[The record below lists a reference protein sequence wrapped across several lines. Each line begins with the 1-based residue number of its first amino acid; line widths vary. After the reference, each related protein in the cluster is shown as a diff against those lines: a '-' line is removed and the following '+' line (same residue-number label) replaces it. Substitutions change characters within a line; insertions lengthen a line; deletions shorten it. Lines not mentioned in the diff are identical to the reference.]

1 MKKDYIKPMAL
12 EKEMQ
17 SEQMLADSI
26 LSVEGESG
34 RGKLQNTDAETD
46 ASGTTPTSN
55 HCEDVDLTT
64 PCLYKEGGASF
75 WECRLL
81 LLNMLNKF

>member
-34 RGKLQNTDAETD
+34 RGKLQNTDAE
-46 ASGTTPTSN
+46 SGTTPTSN